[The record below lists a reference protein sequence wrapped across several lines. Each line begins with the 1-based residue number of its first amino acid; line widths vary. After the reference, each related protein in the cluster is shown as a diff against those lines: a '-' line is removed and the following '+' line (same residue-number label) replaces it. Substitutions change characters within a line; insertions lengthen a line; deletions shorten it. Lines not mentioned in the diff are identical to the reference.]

1 MTIDELIALARARLA
16 HLNNRMATATS
27 IGDASAMAA
36 LESAI
41 AETEDTIARL
51 IAAA

>member
-16 HLNNRMATATS
+16 HLNNQMASATAA
-27 IGDASAMAA
+27 GDASAMAV
-36 LESAI
+36 LERSI

-51 IAAA
+51 IEIA